1 MLRDFQA
8 AVADAGISRRLR
20 LHDLR
25 HAAASALLSEGVDMA
40 IVCKLLRPTR
50 LAATSEVYSHLLEEG
65 RGRAADVMDARF
77 RHPLGQ

>member
-1 MLRDFQA
+1 VLRDFQA

-40 IVCKLLRPTR
+40 VISKLLRHTR
-50 LAATSEVYSHLLEEG
+50 LATTSDVYSHLLEEG
-65 RGRAADVMDARF
+65 RGAADVMDTRF
-77 RHPLGQ
+77 RRLLGQ